1 MIRKAQKKD
10 IDNIYDICIQYDDNF
25 KNTYLLDT
33 EIDKDYSIML
43 VDEDDGIIRAF
54 LYAQDFID
62 NIDLLFLIVDNKQRK
77 KGIASNLM
85 KYFVDNYVVNNKTIT
100 LEVAKNNFNAI
111 KLYEKYGFKTIN
123 VRKKYYKDI
132 DALVMRR

>member
-123 VRKKYYKDI
+123 VRKNYYKDI

>member
-10 IDNIYDICIQYDDNF
+10 IDNIYDICIQYDGNF

-85 KYFVDNYVVNNKTIT
+85 KYFVDNYVVNNKNIT

-111 KLYEKYGFKTIN
+111 KLYEKYGFKTIS
-123 VRKKYYKDI
+123 VRKNYYKNI